1 MAPAAAAQPAN
12 WPAGRLV
19 TVQLPSPLA
28 NATGMVLQPATPVT
42 ARSVRPLPLKSPV
55 TTFAPGDPAQA
66 PNWPASRL
74 VTVQLP
80 SPLAN
85 ATGMVLQP
93 ATPVTARSVR
103 PLPLK
108 SPVTTFAPGD
118 AAQPAN
124 WPAGRLVT
132 VQLPSPSPLAKAT
145 GMVLQPAT
153 PVTARSVRPLPLK
166 SPVTTFA
173 PGD

>member
-1 MAPAAAAQPAN
+1 MAPDAAAQAAN

-19 TVQLPSPLA
+19 TVQLPSPLE
-28 NATGMVLQPATPVT
+28 
-42 ARSVRPLPLKSPV
+42 K
-55 TTFAPGDPAQA
+55 
-66 PNWPASRL
+66 
-74 VTVQLP
+74 
-80 SPLAN
+80 

-118 AAQPAN
+118 AAQAAN
-124 WPAGRLVT
+124 WPAGRWVT
-132 VQLPSPSPLAKAT
+132 VQLPSPLEKAT

-153 PVTARSVRPLPLK
+153 PVTARSVRALRMRRT
-166 SPVTTFA
+166 SAWTE
-173 PGD
+173 GS